1 MLTNQDI
8 HHSWHSVDD
17 ALQFTTVTTFTHS
30 CNSIY
35 IYIYIFSTLKDKSEN
50 FTFIDYETLLIEAQL

>member
-17 ALQFTTVTTFTHS
+17 ALQFTIATTFTHL
-30 CNSIY
+30 CNY
-35 IYIYIFSTLKDKSEN
+35 MYIFSTLKDKSEN